1 MQRHSKG
8 SAKRWGPLFGAS
20 AATWAETWEGPE
32 GWGTPVYGYVL
43 DRARVG
49 SGTTILDC
57 GCGAGRFI
65 GLAAERG
72 AHVAGLDASPELVA
86 IATEHSPEAD
96 LRVGDMESL
105 PWPDSAF
112 DIVTGFSA
120 FQFAD
125 DHAAALAEARR
136 VSRDQVWV
144 VVPSR
149 LADSGIPQVFSVLP
163 ALLPAQAQES
173 LKRSGMYALSAPGRL
188 EQALAT
194 AHLSLRS
201 DETVEA
207 PVVFPDAA
215 AGVVAFLSAGAT
227 ALAVRHSGQPAVEQ
241 ALSNALDRFTADGG
255 HIVLPGWFRV
265 AQASSP

>member
-1 MQRHSKG
+1 
-8 SAKRWGPLFGAS
+8 
-20 AATWAETWEGPE
+20 
-32 GWGTPVYGYVL
+32 
-43 DRARVG
+43 
-49 SGTTILDC
+49 
-57 GCGAGRFI
+57 
-65 GLAAERG
+65 
-72 AHVAGLDASPELVA
+72 VAGLDASPELVA